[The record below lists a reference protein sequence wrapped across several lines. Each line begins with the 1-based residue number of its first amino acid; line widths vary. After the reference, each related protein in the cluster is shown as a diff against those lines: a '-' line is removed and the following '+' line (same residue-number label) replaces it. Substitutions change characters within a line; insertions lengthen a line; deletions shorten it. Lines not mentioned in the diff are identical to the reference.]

1 MDPITNADGS
11 QANAGAPDAG
21 AGQQD
26 GGNQTPGWI
35 AQLPDD
41 LKGNE
46 TFTGYKTIGELAKAH
61 LDTSGK
67 VTELEG
73 KLAGTIPKLSENA
86 TDEEKAAY
94 RLAMG
99 VPETPEAYDLPRPDL
114 PKGVEYN
121 EPLEKWFRN
130 TAHKAGISAEQAKT
144 LFNDYNQFSTEFLKS
159 LEVQRQ
165 TTLET
170 GMKALKETWGNHYD
184 DNVAVVKRVQEKIGA
199 ANEPMKQ
206 WLTAHNAENDP
217 TLIQFLL
224 DLAPGYLDD
233 YAPPGK
239 AGGGSK
245 VKEGMNYTVP
255 NPPPT

>member
-1 MDPITNADGS
+1 MDPVVNADGS
-11 QANAGAPDAG
+11 QAAAGAPDGG

-26 GGNQTPGWI
+26 GGNQAPGWI

-67 VTELEG
+67 VAELEG
-73 KLAGTIPKLSENA
+73 KVANSIPKLTENA

-94 RLAMG
+94 FAALG
-99 VPETPEAYDLPRPDL
+99 VPESPDKYELERPAMPEGMP
-114 PKGVEYN
+114 YN
-121 EPLEKWFRN
+121 EDLEKWFRN
-130 TAHKAGISAEQAKT
+130 TAHKAGITAEQAKT
-144 LFNDYNQFSTEFLKS
+144 LFTSYNQFGTEFLKS
-159 LEVQRQ
+159 IAEQRK

-170 GMKALKETWGNHYD
+170 GMNALKESWGNHYD

-199 ANEPMKQ
+199 GSEPMKE

-217 TLIQFLL
+217 VLIQFLL
-224 DLAPGYLDD
+224 DVAPGYLDD
-233 YAPPGK
+233 YAPAGKPPGDHTK
-239 AGGGSK
+239 GGGMTYPSMQK
-245 VKEGMNYTVP
+245 T
-255 NPPPT
+255 